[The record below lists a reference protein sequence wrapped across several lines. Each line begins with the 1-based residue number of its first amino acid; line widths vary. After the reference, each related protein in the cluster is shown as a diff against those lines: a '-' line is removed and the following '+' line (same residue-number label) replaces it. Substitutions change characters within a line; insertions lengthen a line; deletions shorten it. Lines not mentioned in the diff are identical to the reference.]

1 MPDPLPWT
9 PLYVILSSN
18 VDAERNLRRAVR
30 MLRQNHHLRLRAISR
45 VYETDAIDS
54 AGRPVPDAPPY
65 LDAAVALETDH
76 YDAFSLK
83 YNVLRFIESCL
94 QRVRSADKVRANT
107 LDLDLA
113 LYADQVIDTPLVRVP
128 HPDVLRMA
136 HVILPLAEIAPEV
149 VHPVTG
155 QTLAQIAAAFQGA
168 PGVRLRPEIDLSAEE

>member
-1 MPDPLPWT
+1 MPEPVTWT

-18 VDAERNLRRAVR
+18 ADPERNLRRAVR
-30 MLRQNHHLRLRAISR
+30 MLRQNHHLRVGAISR
-45 VYETDAIDS
+45 VYQTAAVDS
-54 AGRPVPDAPPY
+54 AGQLVPDAPPY
-65 LDAAVALETDH
+65 LDAAVALQTDH
-76 YDAFSLK
+76 YTPFTLK

-94 QRVRSADKVRANT
+94 QRTRTHDKVRHNT
-107 LDLDLA
+107 LDIDLA
-113 LYADQVIDTPLVRVP
+113 LFDSQVIDSPQVRVP

-168 PGVRLRPEIDLSAEE
+168 PGVVLRPEIDLNAE